1 MFALDR
7 LRALE
12 ALATHRSV
20 AGAAAALH
28 LTPSAVS
35 QQLAKLERE
44 AGAALTEPAGRGLR
58 LTAAGRMLAEH
69 AAEIL
74 ARVAAAR
81 LDLDRL
87 RDEVVGELRIGAIP
101 TSVHALAPATLA
113 RLRAAHPDLRVV
125 LADGEAEQT
134 LPAVLAGD
142 LDLAVVENW
151 EGLPAPVP
159 AGTSRARLCDDV
171 IDLLLP
177 ADHPLAGRRSDQ
189 GSTPIGELDHGE
201 APAPVALADVDDLDW
216 VADGHDT
223 RAQSW
228 LLQTLRAQGLEPR
241 VTCRVRGFGMHV
253 ELVAGVG
260 VAALVPRLARPPLP
274 AGVVSATTTPL
285 LRRSI
290 DAVWRTD
297 RGTPAVRAAVA
308 TFTAVAAERDTD
320 QTDQADQAGA
330 QASGAS
336 SRSASKQV

>member
-7 LRALE
+7 LRALD
-12 ALATHRSV
+12 ALARQGSI

-44 AGAALTEPAGRGLR
+44 AGAPLTEPAGRGLR

-69 AAEIL
+69 ATEIL

-101 TSVHALAPATLA
+101 TSVHALAPAALA
-113 RLRAAHPDLRVV
+113 RLRADHPDLRVA
-125 LADGEAEQT
+125 LADGEAEET

-142 LDLAVVENW
+142 LDLAIVENW
-151 EGLPAPVP
+151 DGAPAPIP

-177 ADHPLAGRRSDQ
+177 AGHRLAGE
-189 GSTPIGELDHGE
+189 G
-201 APAPVALADVDDLDW
+201 PVSLAEVDDLDW
-216 VADGHDT
+216 VADGSAT
-223 RAQSW
+223 RAGLW
-228 LLQTLRAQGLEPR
+228 LLQTLRALGLAPR
-241 VTCRVRGFGMHV
+241 VPCQVRGFGMHI
-253 ELVAGVG
+253 ELVAGIG

-274 AGVVSATTTPL
+274 AGVVAVTTDPH

-297 RGTPAVRAAVA
+297 RGTAAVHA
-308 TFTAVAAERDTD
+308 AVDGFRAVAAERDA
-320 QTDQADQAGA
+320 QADQA
-330 QASGAS
+330 SGGS
-336 SRSASKQV
+336 STSASKQV

>member
-7 LRALE
+7 LRALD
-12 ALATHRSV
+12 ALATRGSV
-20 AGAAAALH
+20 AGAAGALH

-44 AGAALTEPAGRGLR
+44 AGAALTEPVGRGLR
-58 LTAAGRMLAEH
+58 LTPAGRMLAEH

-87 RDEVVGELRIGAIP
+87 RDQVVGELRVGAIP

-125 LADGEAEQT
+125 LADGEAEET

-151 EGLPAPVP
+151 EGLPAPIP
-159 AGTSRARLCDDV
+159 PGTSRARLCEDV

-177 ADHPLAGRRSDQ
+177 ADHRLAGP
-189 GSTPIGELDHGE
+189 G
-201 APAPVALADVDDLDW
+201 PVALADVDDLDW
-216 VADGHDT
+216 VADGSAT
-223 RAQSW
+223 RAQNW

-241 VTCRVRGFGMHV
+241 VTCGVRGFGMHV

-308 TFTAVAAERDTD
+308 QVAAVAAERD
-320 QTDQADQAGA
+320 ADRA

>member
-7 LRALE
+7 LRALD
-12 ALATHRSV
+12 ALARHGSI

-44 AGAALTEPAGRGLR
+44 AGAPLTEPAGRGLR

-69 AAEIL
+69 AADIL

-87 RDEVVGELRIGAIP
+87 RDEVVGELRIGAIQ
-101 TSVHALAPATLA
+101 TSVHALAPPTLA
-113 RLRAAHPDLRVV
+113 RLRVAHPDLRVA
-125 LADGEAEQT
+125 LADGEAEET

-142 LDLAVVENW
+142 LDIAVVENW
-151 EGLPAPVP
+151 DGSPAPIP
-159 AGTSRARLCDDV
+159 PGTSRARLCDDV

-177 ADHPLAGRRSDQ
+177 AEHRLARR
-189 GSTPIGELDHGE
+189 
-201 APAPVALADVDDLDW
+201 APVSLGDVDDLDW
-216 VADGHDT
+216 VADGVDT
-223 RAQSW
+223 RAGAW
-228 LLQTLRAQGLEPR
+228 LLHTLRAHGLEPR
-241 VTCRVRGFGMHV
+241 VTCQVRGFGMHV
-253 ELVAGVG
+253 ELAAGVG

-274 AGVVSATTTPL
+274 AGVVAVATDPQ

-297 RGTPAVRAAVA
+297 RDTAAVRAAVEV
-308 TFTAVAAERDTD
+308 FTAVAAERD
-320 QTDQADQAGA
+320 AP

>member
-1 MFALDR
+1 VFALDR
-7 LRALE
+7 LRALD

-35 QQLAKLERE
+35 QQLAKLDRE
-44 AGAALTEPAGRGLR
+44 AGAVLTEPAGRGLR
-58 LTAAGRMLAEH
+58 LTPAGRMLAEH
-69 AAEIL
+69 AADIL

-113 RLRAAHPDLRVV
+113 RLQAAHPGLRVA
-125 LADGEAEQT
+125 LADGEAEET

-151 EGLPAPVP
+151 DGSPAPIP
-159 AGTSRARLCDDV
+159 PGTSRARLCEDV

-177 ADHPLAGRRSDQ
+177 ADHRLAGP
-189 GSTPIGELDHGE
+189 G
-201 APAPVALADVDDLDW
+201 PVALADVDDLDW
-216 VADGHDT
+216 VADGNDT
-223 RAQSW
+223 RAQNW

-241 VTCRVRGFGMHV
+241 VTCRVCGFGMHV

-274 AGVVSATTTPL
+274 PGVVAVTTTPE

-297 RGTPAVRAAVA
+297 RGTASVRAAVA
-308 TFTAVAAERDTD
+308 MFTDVATGRDGACD
-320 QTDQADQAGA
+320 QDGSPGRTSPTRGDVVTEI
-330 QASGAS
+330 ASETEAFS
-336 SRSASKQV
+336 

>member
-1 MFALDR
+1 VFALDR

-20 AGAAAALH
+20 AGAATALH

-87 RDEVVGELRIGAIP
+87 RDEVVGELRVGAIP

-177 ADHPLAGRRSDQ
+177 ADHPLAGP
-189 GSTPIGELDHGE
+189 G
-201 APAPVALADVDDLDW
+201 PVALAEVDDLDW
-216 VADGHDT
+216 VADGNDT

-228 LLQTLRAQGLEPR
+228 LLQTLRAQGLDPR

-274 AGVVSATTTPL
+274 PGVVSATTAPL

-308 TFTAVAAERDTD
+308 TFTAVAAERDAD
-320 QTDQADQAGA
+320 QTDQPGV

>member
-1 MFALDR
+1 VFALDR

-87 RDEVVGELRIGAIP
+87 RDEVVGELRVGAIP
-101 TSVHALAPATLA
+101 TSVHALAPAMLS

-177 ADHPLAGRRSDQ
+177 ADHPSAGA
-189 GSTPIGELDHGE
+189 G
-201 APAPVALADVDDLDW
+201 PVALADVDDLDW
-216 VADGHDT
+216 VADGDDT

-253 ELVAGVG
+253 DLVAGVG

-274 AGVVSATTTPL
+274 AGVVSMTTTPL

-308 TFTAVAAERDTD
+308 TFTAVAAERDAPAS
-320 QTDQADQAGA
+320 ADTALPRAGA
-330 QASGAS
+330 PHGT
-336 SRSASKQV
+336 

>member
-7 LRALE
+7 LRALH

-20 AGAAAALH
+20 AGAAVALH

-44 AGAALTEPAGRGLR
+44 AGAALTEPAGRGVR
-58 LTAAGRMLAEH
+58 LTPAGRVLAEH
-69 AAEIL
+69 AADIL

-101 TSVHALAPATLA
+101 TSVHALAPPTLA
-113 RLRAAHPDLRVV
+113 RLRAAHPDLRVA
-125 LADGEAEQT
+125 LADGEAEET

-159 AGTSRARLCDDV
+159 AGTSRARLCEDV
-171 IDLLLP
+171 IDLVLP
-177 ADHPLAGRRSDQ
+177 AGHRLAGP
-189 GSTPIGELDHGE
+189 G
-201 APAPVALADVDDLDW
+201 PVALGEVDDLDW
-216 VADGHDT
+216 VADGGDT
-223 RAQSW
+223 RAQAW
-228 LLQTLRAQGLEPR
+228 LLQTLRSLGLEPR
-241 VTCRVRGFGMHV
+241 VTCRVRGFGMHL

-274 AGVVSATTTPL
+274 AGVAVAITEPV

-297 RGTPAVRAAVA
+297 RGTPAVHAAVA
-308 TFTAVAAERDTD
+308 AFTAVAAERDAAREAA
-320 QTDQADQAGA
+320 QAS

-336 SRSASKQV
+336 TTSASKQV

>member
-1 MFALDR
+1 VFALDR
-7 LRALE
+7 LRALD
-12 ALATHRSV
+12 ALATRGSV
-20 AGAAAALH
+20 AGAASALH

-35 QQLAKLERE
+35 QQLAKLERD

-58 LTAAGRMLAEH
+58 LTPAGRMLAEH
-69 AAEIL
+69 AADIL

-101 TSVHALAPATLA
+101 TSVQALAPAALA
-113 RLRAAHPDLRVV
+113 RLRAAHPDLRVA
-125 LADGEAEQT
+125 LADGEAEET

-151 EGLPAPVP
+151 DGLPAPIP
-159 AGTSRARLCDDV
+159 SGTSRARLCEDL

-177 ADHPLAGRRSDQ
+177 AGHALAGA
-189 GSTPIGELDHGE
+189 G
-201 APAPVALADVDDLDW
+201 PVALGDVDDVDW
-216 VADGHDT
+216 VADGNGT
-223 RAQSW
+223 RAYTW
-228 LLQTLRAQGLEPR
+228 LLQTLRAQGLDPR

-260 VAALVPRLARPPLP
+260 LAALVPRLARPTPP
-274 AGVVSATTTPL
+274 PGVAVVATEPV

-297 RGTPAVRAAVA
+297 RGTPAVRATVD
-308 TFTAVAAERDTD
+308 TFRAVAAERDAAAT
-320 QTDQADQAGA
+320 AAPAAG
-330 QASGAS
+330 
-336 SRSASKQV
+336 

>member
-1 MFALDR
+1 VFALDR

-69 AAEIL
+69 AADIL

-87 RDEVVGELRIGAIP
+87 RDEVVGELRVGAIP

-151 EGLPAPVP
+151 EGLPAPIP
-159 AGTSRARLCDDV
+159 PGTSRARLCDDV

-177 ADHPLAGRRSDQ
+177 TDHPLVGRRS
-189 GSTPIGELDHGE
+189 GAELDHGE
-201 APAPVALADVDDLDW
+201 APGPVALADVDDLDW
-216 VADGHDT
+216 VADGNDT

-308 TFTAVAAERDTD
+308 TFTAVAAERD
-320 QTDQADQAGA
+320 ADQAGA

>member
-1 MFALDR
+1 MFALDH
-7 LRALE
+7 LRALD
-12 ALATHRSV
+12 ALAAQGSV
-20 AGAAAALH
+20 AGAATSLH

-44 AGAALTEPAGRGLR
+44 AGAPLTEPAGRGLR
-58 LTAAGRMLAEH
+58 LTPAGRMLAEH
-69 AAEIL
+69 ATEIL

-101 TSVHALAPATLA
+101 TSVHALAPTTLA
-113 RLRAAHPDLRVV
+113 RLRTAHPDLRVA
-125 LADGEAEQT
+125 LADGEAEET

-151 EGLPAPVP
+151 EGSPAPIP
-159 AGTSRARLCDDV
+159 PGTSRARLCEDV

-177 ADHPLAGRRSDQ
+177 AHHRLAGP
-189 GSTPIGELDHGE
+189 G
-201 APAPVALADVDDLDW
+201 PVDLAAVDDLDW
-216 VADGHDT
+216 VADGVEN
-223 RAQSW
+223 RAGVW
-228 LLQTLRAQGLEPR
+228 LVQTLRGLGLQPR
-241 VTCRVRGFGMHV
+241 VTCQVRGFGMHV

-274 AGVVSATTTPL
+274 PGVVAATTVPAM
-285 LRRSI
+285 RRSI

-297 RGTPAVRAAVA
+297 RGTAAVRAAVEE
-308 TFTAVAAERDTD
+308 FTAVAAERD
-320 QTDQADQAGA
+320 AGPVGPSSPDP

-336 SRSASKQV
+336 SWSASKQV

>member
-1 MFALDR
+1 VFALDR
-7 LRALE
+7 LRALD
-12 ALATHRSV
+12 ALATRGSV
-20 AGAAAALH
+20 AGAAGALH

-87 RDEVVGELRIGAIP
+87 RDEVVGELRVGAIP

-151 EGLPAPVP
+151 EGLPAPIP

-177 ADHPLAGRRSDQ
+177 ADHPLAGP
-189 GSTPIGELDHGE
+189 G
-201 APAPVALADVDDLDW
+201 PVALADVDDLDW
-216 VADGHDT
+216 VADGDDT

-274 AGVVSATTTPL
+274 AGVVSVTTTPL

-297 RGTPAVRAAVA
+297 RDTPAVQAVVA
-308 TFTAVAAERDTD
+308 TFTAVAAERD
-320 QTDQADQAGA
+320 ADQAGA

>member
-69 AAEIL
+69 AADIL

-87 RDEVVGELRIGAIP
+87 RDEVVGELRVGAIP

-151 EGLPAPVP
+151 EGLPAPIP

-177 ADHPLAGRRSDQ
+177 ADHPLAGP
-189 GSTPIGELDHGE
+189 G
-201 APAPVALADVDDLDW
+201 PVALTDVDDLDW
-216 VADGHDT
+216 VADGNDT

-308 TFTAVAAERDTD
+308 TFTAVAAERD
-320 QTDQADQAGA
+320 AGQAGA

>member
-1 MFALDR
+1 VFALDR
-7 LRALE
+7 LRALD

-35 QQLAKLERE
+35 QQLAKLDRE
-44 AGAALTEPAGRGLR
+44 AGAVLTEPAGRGLR
-58 LTAAGRMLAEH
+58 LTPAGRMLAEH
-69 AAEIL
+69 AADIL

-101 TSVHALAPATLA
+101 TSVHALAPAALA
-113 RLRAAHPDLRVV
+113 RLRATYPDLRVA
-125 LADGEAEQT
+125 LADGEAEET
-134 LPAVLAGD
+134 VPAVLAGD
-142 LDLAVVENW
+142 LDLAIVENW
-151 EGLPAPVP
+151 DGSPAPVP

-177 ADHPLAGRRSDQ
+177 ADHRLAGP
-189 GSTPIGELDHGE
+189 G
-201 APAPVALADVDDLDW
+201 PVDLAEVDDLDW
-216 VADGHDT
+216 VADGVHT
-223 RAQSW
+223 RAGAW
-228 LLQTLRAQGLEPR
+228 LLQTLRRAGLQPR
-241 VTCRVRGFGMHV
+241 VTCQVCGFGMHV

-274 AGVVSATTTPL
+274 PGVVAVTTTPE

-297 RGTPAVRAAVA
+297 RGTASVRAAVA
-308 TFTAVAAERDTD
+308 MFTDVATERDAT
-320 QTDQADQAGA
+320 QEGPA
-330 QASGAS
+330 QASGPS
-336 SRSASKQV
+336 SWSASKQV

>member
-1 MFALDR
+1 VFALDR
-7 LRALE
+7 LRALD
-12 ALATHRSV
+12 ALATQGSV
-20 AGAAAALH
+20 AGAAGALH

-58 LTAAGRMLAEH
+58 LTPAGRMLAEH
-69 AAEIL
+69 ATEIL

-113 RLRAAHPDLRVV
+113 RLQAAHPDLRVA
-125 LADGEAEQT
+125 LADGEAEET

-159 AGTSRARLCDDV
+159 PGTSRARLCEDV

-177 ADHPLAGRRSDQ
+177 ADHRLAGRRR
-189 GSTPIGELDHGE
+189 GAELDPG
-201 APAPVALADVDDLDW
+201 PGPGPVALADVDDLDW
-216 VADGHDT
+216 VADGNDT
-223 RAQSW
+223 RAQNW
-228 LLQTLRAQGLEPR
+228 LLQTLRGQGLEPR
-241 VTCRVRGFGMHV
+241 VTCRVCGFGMHV

-274 AGVVSATTTPL
+274 PGVVSVTTTPL

-297 RGTPAVRAAVA
+297 RGTPAVHAAVSV
-308 TFTAVAAERDTD
+308 FTAVAAERD
-320 QTDQADQAGA
+320 APVPGS
-330 QASGAS
+330 QASGA
-336 SRSASKQV
+336 RSWSVSKQV

>member
-20 AGAAAALH
+20 AGAATALH

-44 AGAALTEPAGRGLR
+44 AGATLTEPAGRGLR

-69 AAEIL
+69 AADIL

-87 RDEVVGELRIGAIP
+87 RDEVVGELRVGAIP
-101 TSVHALAPATLA
+101 TSVHALAPAALA

-151 EGLPAPVP
+151 EGLPAPIP

-177 ADHPLAGRRSDQ
+177 ADHALAGP
-189 GSTPIGELDHGE
+189 G
-201 APAPVALADVDDLDW
+201 PVALAEVDDLDW
-216 VADGHDT
+216 VADGNDT

-274 AGVVSATTTPL
+274 AGVVTATTTPL

-308 TFTAVAAERDTD
+308 TFTAVAAERDAD
-320 QTDQADQAGA
+320 QTDRAGA

>member
-1 MFALDR
+1 VFALDR

-35 QQLAKLERE
+35 QQLAKLERD
-44 AGAALTEPAGRGLR
+44 AGTALTEPAGRGLR
-58 LTAAGRMLAEH
+58 LTPAGRVLAEH
-69 AAEIL
+69 ATEIL

-101 TSVHALAPATLA
+101 TSVHALAPAALA
-113 RLRAAHPDLRVV
+113 RLRAAHPDLRVA
-125 LADGEAEQT
+125 LADGEAEET

-159 AGTSRARLCDDV
+159 AGTSRARLCEDV
-171 IDLLLP
+171 IDLVLP
-177 ADHPLAGRRSDQ
+177 ADHRLVARRPGAAPDQ
-189 GSTPIGELDHGE
+189 GARAG
-201 APAPVALADVDDLDW
+201 PVGLAEVDDLDW
-216 VADGHDT
+216 VADGGDT
-223 RAQSW
+223 RAQAW
-228 LLQTLRAQGLEPR
+228 LLQTLRALGLEPR
-241 VTCRVRGFGMHV
+241 VTCRVRGFGMHL

-274 AGVVSATTTPL
+274 AGVTVATTDPV

-297 RGTPAVRAAVA
+297 RGTPAVHAAVA
-308 TFTAVAAERDTD
+308 AFRDVAADRD
-320 QTDQADQAGA
+320 GVGG
-330 QASGAS
+330 SG
-336 SRSASKQV
+336 